1 MSPSLKKIR
10 QGSWLRQLRLCLYFN
25 VSYVTAS
32 VGEERGREGERKK
45 LPVSVNHRYFIFP
58 SVLGNYSKL
67 NRPSFTG
74 GGCLLYCKWEGLHL
88 VSSNDNPRPIDGNTH
103 THTGP
108 YPAPARPTLKLQ
120 VYTASL
126 NNIQNDKWHPKPGIH
141 HQSFF
146 KEHPSSITHV
156 WIMWSQEPWDSFIPP
171 LTSQGGWM
179 IPVSSA
185 CSFFFFPLDY

>member
-1 MSPSLKKIR
+1 MLSFVDTDFYFFQACHRVLKKIR

-25 VSYVTAS
+25 VSYMTAS

-67 NRPSFTG
+67 NCPSFTG

-103 THTGP
+103 THRPLPSPGLSNSQVTG
-108 YPAPARPTLKLQ
+108 LHGK
-120 VYTASL
+120 S
-126 NNIQNDKWHPKPGIH
+126 K
-141 HQSFF
+141 
-146 KEHPSSITHV
+146 
-156 WIMWSQEPWDSFIPP
+156 
-171 LTSQGGWM
+171 
-179 IPVSSA
+179 
-185 CSFFFFPLDY
+185 